1 MEALL
6 VMVLVTWVFVEYKSA
21 GEVKEEELLLLLLL
35 PLLFPLLLCCRFQIN
50 LQGSELI
57 TKEPLNS

>member
-35 PLLFPLLLCCRFQIN
+35 PLLLCCCFQIN

>member
-21 GEVKEEELLLLLLL
+21 GEVKEEELLLLL
-35 PLLFPLLLCCRFQIN
+35 FPLLLCCFQIN

>member
-35 PLLFPLLLCCRFQIN
+35 LLFFCCSAAFKSIFREA
-50 LQGSELI
+50 S
-57 TKEPLNS
+57 

>member
-21 GEVKEEELLLLLLL
+21 GEVKEEELLLLLL
-35 PLLFPLLLCCRFQIN
+35 FFCCSAAFKSIFREA
-50 LQGSELI
+50 S
-57 TKEPLNS
+57 